1 MQKTSTRIRNLSNPG
16 IRPLRAKWCQSFS
29 SRLRGFTFRSS
40 LEKDEALVLVEARD
54 SRMNTAIHMFFVW
67 TDLSVAWVNSHN
79 EVVDTALARAWRPFY
94 APSRPARYVIEFHP
108 DRHGELKTG
117 DRISFDHD

>member
-1 MQKTSTRIRNLSNPG
+1 MKNKPTRIRNLSNPR
-16 IRPLRAKWCQSFS
+16 IHPLQANWCQSFG

-40 LEKDEALVLVEARD
+40 LAKDEALVLVESGDTRA
-54 SRMNTAIHMFFVW
+54 NTAIHMFFVW
-67 TDLSVAWVNSHN
+67 TDLAVAWVNSHN
-79 EVVDTALARAWRPFY
+79 EVVDTVLAKSWRPFY
-94 APSRPARYVIEFHP
+94 APARPARYVIEFHP